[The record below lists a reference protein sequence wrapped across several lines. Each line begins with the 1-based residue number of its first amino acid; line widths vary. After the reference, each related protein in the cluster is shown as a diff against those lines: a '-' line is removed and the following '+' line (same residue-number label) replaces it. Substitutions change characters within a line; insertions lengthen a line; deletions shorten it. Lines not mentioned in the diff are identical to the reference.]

1 VTHDRD
7 EFRRRAIRAVIMV
20 AGIAA
25 AIGLVIGLLAAG
37 VVYLSGAVPDERSE
51 QTVAVPAA
59 DHAEEVPSPVLSPTA
74 SPSPRPAAQ
83 PSTQPSTQPS
93 DAPTASA
100 SRSTSSS
107 SASAARQKARAKQTR
122 DGRRRAR
129 RSVPSIRLHAGK
141 ARVGRYERVALRGR
155 YTGGNR
161 RTLAVQRFE
170 GGTWRRFPTS
180 ATVRGGTFST
190 YVASGRPGPN
200 RFRVVDRGRRA
211 SNIVVVR
218 VR

>member
-59 DHAEEVPSPVLSPTA
+59 DPAEEVPSPVLSPTA
-74 SPSPRPAAQ
+74 SPSPRPGAQ
-83 PSTQPSTQPS
+83 QSTQPS

-100 SRSTSSS
+100 SQSTASS
-107 SASAARQKARAKQTR
+107 SASAAREKARAKQTR

-155 YTGGNR
+155 YTGGNGR
-161 RTLAVQRFE
+161 MLAVQRFE

-200 RFRVVDRGRRA
+200 RFRVVDPGRRA